1 VEDIVKRNEGT
12 IDRVVRVVLA
22 LAAVGAA
29 AAIGISSL
37 WGIVL
42 LVVAAV
48 LLVTAAVGFCP
59 LYRLVGMSTCP
70 APRAAAPRERSGAA
84 S

>member
-1 VEDIVKRNEGT
+1 VKRNEGT
-12 IDRVVRVVLA
+12 IDRVIRVVLA
-22 LAAVGAA
+22 LAAGGAA
-29 AAIGISSL
+29 VAIGISSL

-42 LVVAAV
+42 LVVAAI

-59 LYRLVGMSTCP
+59 LYRLLGMSTCP
-70 APRAAAPRERSGAA
+70 APGADAPRQRTGAA

>member
-1 VEDIVKRNEGT
+1 MKRNEGT
-12 IDRVVRVVLA
+12 IDRVIRVVLA
-22 LAAVGAA
+22 LVAVGAA
-29 AAIGISSL
+29 VAIGISSL

-42 LVVAAV
+42 LVVAAI

-70 APRAAAPRERSGAA
+70 APRAETPRERTGAA